1 MDAMRQYVAIAL
13 LVGAK
18 EAVGTCP
25 VPTSA
30 DLVGAYANPGG
41 GGSPDCYEGSEVR
54 QGLDCEWTRRQ
65 GYDCQGVTVS
75 TCQAGGAWM
84 PVMDATTCSLI
95 ECTQIMKPAGLIPIV
110 AGELGELAP
119 CAETG
124 VNFDA
129 MAWYPLGPSVLLNRC
144 GVKCDTAAGYAEAYG
159 SLSCP
164 DVTPTMMTP
173 LQVNLVCVKITCD
186 VASFTASPNFVNP
199 VTGGGCSEVGSGD
212 CALTCIP
219 GSTTASGMAP
229 LLRCVTTGDN
239 SGELQIIN
247 PCLPPAFCGSYD
259 CPAGFNRMMVSQPC
273 PQVTVVANNAECV
286 AGDADN
292 NNDCC
297 VVAACPANSGPPG
310 TCNCNAGYQAT
321 SVLEWMDGSGWGH
334 TCEPITCPVL
344 QFSSIS
350 PGLIGSGV
358 SACAD
363 GQVLDA
369 VVNPACTLT
378 CDPRFYPT
386 APASDP
392 LTVACDPST
401 GNFQIGTDPY
411 VIPFTCEEKMCQPF
425 SLPEGAEAGLSNGCG
440 EGEVLSPF
448 SNPSCTVKCKDGYD
462 GTSTVITCPSTANH
476 MDVPTGGILCTRS
489 RCGVYIYPTGVHGY
503 GDTVR
508 SIEPCSN
515 NTGLELGDVC
525 TIGCRPGFSPPDPL
539 PQDYRAEIS
548 CPLDSRSGAQV
559 VGGLSCTPNCAGYTC
574 PMGWQARANP
584 ASITCTTG
592 ECEAHTCCNLKACPT
607 NAADVWIGATFVQCA
622 CNPGYTG
629 EPDWDVGA
637 QDWSHSCTPTCANPN
652 FVGCPSGKRALV
664 PREQMP
670 CTGVGVCDG
679 TGCPACQEND
689 CCEEIRCRPVGTVA
703 GYNFAGGAD
712 CATVTE
718 CDSVTCAR
726 GYVGTP
732 TLRCPAEG
740 VDFDVC
746 GCVPVACPENSGP
759 PGVCECSTGYGIRA
773 GGMPVWNVAGG
784 TWTHRCDIVC
794 THHLFSGCD
803 GKAVKV
809 GANNIYCTA
818 AATGNPMMDCTE
830 DVCCSALCS
839 ASNICNGVGLL
850 RYPDAAMRVCTGN
863 DPNSCTEALCCE
875 STCDHPQFNGC
886 QQPGFQLINDASR
899 TYCPTN
905 DPATCSVDVCCDPT
919 DCLNFEC
926 PAGRS
931 WNGATQDCGGVC
943 SDTICCRDNVCS
955 APGTNFPEF
964 LIPGAPLCTT
974 SVACG
979 GVQCSTGYSAAPGEV
994 PRMSC
999 PFDNGNFQLSG
1010 CVENV
1015 CEPAVNVPGYMVSN
1029 APGCTSVST
1038 CGSVSCALGFAADA
1052 GLAPRVIC
1060 PISGGVMSGAGCM
1073 ENSCQ
1078 PPDIDAWRVAYPGYL
1093 LSTTECTTASEC
1105 GAVTCAPGYG
1115 GKATLQCPV
1124 EGGRF
1129 TVIGCQLNHC
1139 VQPLDKFPGYNIP
1152 TPQCSVAT
1160 ACGQVSCAPGAMG
1173 VASIAC
1179 PEEGGDFELTGCVP
1193 YPCPENAAGP
1203 GCVCNDGYKG
1213 DPNFVPT
1220 PGGTGV
1226 GDWTHSCEEVKC
1238 PPNSGPIGKCECS
1251 IGYKGVSTWSTSRQ
1265 MWLHACTPVPC
1276 PPNSVDNADC
1286 DCLPGF
1292 AGIPAFDAAIGWT
1305 HSCVEGSCTPPLG
1318 LVGYNIQFGSTC
1330 TSVDACGTVTCAP
1343 GFAGTNPSVVCGANG
1358 VFQGVGCNGAQC
1370 PPGSGPPGVCNC
1382 QDGYIG
1388 GPPRWTGGGWAHTC
1402 QGVACPA
1409 NTDNVQGSC
1418 RCANG
1423 FTGTPRWTGSQW
1435 THTCSV
1441 AQCPPDAGPPG
1452 VCNCQNGAAVTPTF
1466 VIGTGW
1472 THRCTNGCPLGSVDT
1487 DTRCAALRANCAD
1500 PAILARCPCTCTT
1513 NIPPCGGTCAFA
1525 GGVSAVSAAVGQS
1538 YSSMLITNMGPGEAG
1553 QIVQVSCTADNPSLF
1568 STQPVVSPVG
1578 GVLTFTASAVGSTNV
1593 NCIATDNGVP
1603 VQSTPFSFLV
1613 NAGGAGPS
1621 PVPVGSVDSWISLRL
1636 RKPITLSRKA
1646 LSDDLRALLGVPGI
1660 VIHYVCPTS
1669 ACGGR
1674 INGCPSSHDQRM
1686 ALGCRTGQQM
1696 SEANVEAA
1704 LRRGFEGL
1712 QQEDVIVDFDI
1723 QTSNPDGSAAKNQER
1738 FTAVQRL
1745 NADIAQCQ
1753 TTGTCVL
1760 RNQNP
1765 IQTSVLTPRVLDA
1778 GDDND
1783 DDGGLAWWA
1792 WLLIVLGALA
1802 FLSCLIFLCVLCCK
1816 DKKEEREEVVVTE
1829 KTEPGK
1835 SYESGY
1841 SDSYYASSYEPSTA
1855 AMEFFAG
1862 DRVMAQYIDGT
1873 YYEGTI
1879 EERAMDGTYK
1889 IHWQQDG
1896 SVSEGVPA
1904 NQIRPM

>member
-1 MDAMRQYVAIAL
+1 
-13 LVGAK
+13 
-18 EAVGTCP
+18 
-25 VPTSA
+25 
-30 DLVGAYANPGG
+30 
-41 GGSPDCYEGSEVR
+41 
-54 QGLDCEWTRRQ
+54 
-65 GYDCQGVTVS
+65 
-75 TCQAGGAWM
+75 
-84 PVMDATTCSLI
+84 
-95 ECTQIMKPAGLIPIV
+95 
-110 AGELGELAP
+110 
-119 CAETG
+119 
-124 VNFDA
+124 
-129 MAWYPLGPSVLLNRC
+129 
-144 GVKCDTAAGYAEAYG
+144 
-159 SLSCP
+159 
-164 DVTPTMMTP
+164 
-173 LQVNLVCVKITCD
+173 
-186 VASFTASPNFVNP
+186 
-199 VTGGGCSEVGSGD
+199 
-212 CALTCIP
+212 
-219 GSTTASGMAP
+219 
-229 LLRCVTTGDN
+229 
-239 SGELQIIN
+239 
-247 PCLPPAFCGSYD
+247 
-259 CPAGFNRMMVSQPC
+259 
-273 PQVTVVANNAECV
+273 
-286 AGDADN
+286 
-292 NNDCC
+292 
-297 VVAACPANSGPPG
+297 
-310 TCNCNAGYQAT
+310 
-321 SVLEWMDGSGWGH
+321 
-334 TCEPITCPVL
+334 
-344 QFSSIS
+344 
-350 PGLIGSGV
+350 
-358 SACAD
+358 
-363 GQVLDA
+363 
-369 VVNPACTLT
+369 
-378 CDPRFYPT
+378 
-386 APASDP
+386 
-392 LTVACDPST
+392 
-401 GNFQIGTDPY
+401 
-411 VIPFTCEEKMCQPF
+411 
-425 SLPEGAEAGLSNGCG
+425 
-440 EGEVLSPF
+440 
-448 SNPSCTVKCKDGYD
+448 
-462 GTSTVITCPSTANH
+462 
-476 MDVPTGGILCTRS
+476 
-489 RCGVYIYPTGVHGY
+489 
-503 GDTVR
+503 
-508 SIEPCSN
+508 
-515 NTGLELGDVC
+515 
-525 TIGCRPGFSPPDPL
+525 
-539 PQDYRAEIS
+539 
-548 CPLDSRSGAQV
+548 
-559 VGGLSCTPNCAGYTC
+559 
-574 PMGWQARANP
+574 
-584 ASITCTTG
+584 
-592 ECEAHTCCNLKACPT
+592 
-607 NAADVWIGATFVQCA
+607 
-622 CNPGYTG
+622 
-629 EPDWDVGA
+629 
-637 QDWSHSCTPTCANPN
+637 
-652 FVGCPSGKRALV
+652 
-664 PREQMP
+664 
-670 CTGVGVCDG
+670 
-679 TGCPACQEND
+679 
-689 CCEEIRCRPVGTVA
+689 
-703 GYNFAGGAD
+703 
-712 CATVTE
+712 
-718 CDSVTCAR
+718 
-726 GYVGTP
+726 
-732 TLRCPAEG
+732 
-740 VDFDVC
+740 
-746 GCVPVACPENSGP
+746 
-759 PGVCECSTGYGIRA
+759 
-773 GGMPVWNVAGG
+773 
-784 TWTHRCDIVC
+784 
-794 THHLFSGCD
+794 
-803 GKAVKV
+803 
-809 GANNIYCTA
+809 
-818 AATGNPMMDCTE
+818 
-830 DVCCSALCS
+830 
-839 ASNICNGVGLL
+839 
-850 RYPDAAMRVCTGN
+850 
-863 DPNSCTEALCCE
+863 
-875 STCDHPQFNGC
+875 
-886 QQPGFQLINDASR
+886 
-899 TYCPTN
+899 
-905 DPATCSVDVCCDPT
+905 
-919 DCLNFEC
+919 
-926 PAGRS
+926 
-931 WNGATQDCGGVC
+931 
-943 SDTICCRDNVCS
+943 
-955 APGTNFPEF
+955 
-964 LIPGAPLCTT
+964 
-974 SVACG
+974 
-979 GVQCSTGYSAAPGEV
+979 
-994 PRMSC
+994 
-999 PFDNGNFQLSG
+999 
-1010 CVENV
+1010 
-1015 CEPAVNVPGYMVSN
+1015 
-1029 APGCTSVST
+1029 
-1038 CGSVSCALGFAADA
+1038 
-1052 GLAPRVIC
+1052 
-1060 PISGGVMSGAGCM
+1060 
-1073 ENSCQ
+1073 
-1078 PPDIDAWRVAYPGYL
+1078 
-1093 LSTTECTTASEC
+1093 
-1105 GAVTCAPGYG
+1105 
-1115 GKATLQCPV
+1115 
-1124 EGGRF
+1124 
-1129 TVIGCQLNHC
+1129 
-1139 VQPLDKFPGYNIP
+1139 
-1152 TPQCSVAT
+1152 
-1160 ACGQVSCAPGAMG
+1160 MG

-1441 AQCPPDAGPPG
+1441 APPP
-1452 VCNCQNGAAVTPTF
+1452 V
-1466 VIGTGW
+1466 
-1472 THRCTNGCPLGSVDT
+1472 LG
-1487 DTRCAALRANCAD
+1487 
-1500 PAILARCPCTCTT
+1500 T